1 MPNKHRAEVDASVF
15 GKGSILRL
23 NTPEAADLEALF
35 GDDWISVV
43 LFGLDRNSP
52 RVIKAVVELGLFN
65 NKGTKVPA
73 AQIEWPDVPLKDL
86 SPICSDAVLLS
97 LYGKTA
103 AELHEEAKAKA
114 AAGEAKAD
122 ADPQTASAE
131 A

>member
-52 RVIKAVVELGLFN
+52 RVIKAVVELGLVN